1 MYRRFFFFLFLLNF
15 FYVNAQQNQRLRD
28 SILKYQFLNPNLA
41 VEFGMEYVE
50 LRVGDTPD
58 QEMVT
63 TYSKI
68 GEILL
73 YMELYSSALEYFN
86 SALQIRNSIKEIRM
100 GKTLYSKTN
109 PPWVVLNIGNIYFKN
124 RNYEK
129 AMEKFEEA
137 RKLFDIAKNP
147 VNRINGLNTS
157 NSNIGLVYGA
167 MGEHDKQEEIYYK
180 VYDSLVLNPLNKNS
194 KNYNSTVLYSM
205 SQLLSVKLLKG
216 DLISAQ
222 NKLNE
227 INEFFESEKNKEE
240 HLSKSLLMRNFGYA
254 YSIMGAYYQSK
265 KEYKKAIKNLLKAT
279 ELFKSFPVE
288 VNVTGSRL
296 SECYLAIGQEDIAK
310 EIALKNLSFKNIS
323 DREKRY
329 NYEVLEKIYKKTKKK
344 DLLLNVKDSLIL
356 ISTAANTRKV
366 FKTLNDLET
375 QILLSDSARALNE
388 SRIRYNS
395 YLYILIIASVILFFS
410 LVTIRINYN
419 YQKEKGSRLEL
430 EKEKIKIELDQKNRE
445 LVSKANFIIQRND
458 YLKNIQKKIT
468 NKEKQEEDYTN
479 KMLSQELNSV
489 ISSEKSYQEFDNMFV
504 NVYPEFHFK
513 LNQICKLSQT
523 DLRLAS
529 YIKMNHNNNEIAQIS
544 GISLRTVE
552 SQRYRLSKKLSLDQ
566 NQDLNSFLMSI

>member
-1 MYRRFFFFLFLLNF
+1 MYRRFLFFIFLLNF
-15 FYVNAQQNQRLRD
+15 VCVNAQQNQRLRD

-50 LRVGDTPD
+50 LREGTTPD
-58 QEMVT
+58 QEMVK

-73 YMELYSSALEYFN
+73 YMELYSSALDYFN
-86 SALQIRNSIKEIRM
+86 SALQIRNSVKEIRK

-109 PPWVVLNIGNIYFKN
+109 PPWVVLNIGNVYFKN

-137 RKLFDIAKNP
+137 KKLFDIEKNP
-147 VNRINGLNTS
+147 INRRNGLNTS

-167 MGEHDKQEEIYYK
+167 LGEYDKQEEIYYK
-180 VYDSLVLNPLNKNS
+180 VYDSLVSNPLNKNGE
-194 KNYNSTVLYSM
+194 NYNSTVLYSM
-205 SQLLSVKLLKG
+205 SQILSVKLLKG

-227 INEFFESEKNKEE
+227 INEFFESKKNQEE
-240 HLSKSLLMRNFGYA
+240 HLSISLLMRNFGYA

-296 SECYLAIGQEDIAK
+296 SECYLAIGQTDIAK
-310 EIALKNLSFKNIS
+310 EIALKNLTFKNIS
-323 DREKRY
+323 DREKSY
-329 NYEVLEKIYKKTKKK
+329 NYKVLEKIYIKTKNN

-356 ISTAANTRKV
+356 ISTAANSRKV

-410 LVTIRINYN
+410 LVTIRINFN

-430 EKEKIKIELDQKNRE
+430 EKEKIKVELDQKNRE
-445 LVSKANFIIQRND
+445 LVSKANFII
-458 YLKNIQKKIT
+458 
-468 NKEKQEEDYTN
+468 
-479 KMLSQELNSV
+479 
-489 ISSEKSYQEFDNMFV
+489 
-504 NVYPEFHFK
+504 
-513 LNQICKLSQT
+513 
-523 DLRLAS
+523 
-529 YIKMNHNNNEIAQIS
+529 
-544 GISLRTVE
+544 
-552 SQRYRLSKKLSLDQ
+552 
-566 NQDLNSFLMSI
+566 